1 MTVNI
6 INEYIKIV
14 KKQINEYMKLV
25 FDNKFKK
32 KYCDSYT
39 EKYIKVRYYNFYEDD
54 FNEKMRT
61 RILDNLKKEQENLC
75 IDNIEDREVIE
86 QMCIFFYYVLYFDK
100 VIQSRD
106 IKKTIEK
113 ISKLRKR
120 VLNIEDEEFNKL
132 VYNTMKEFEKEKE
145 KLVERFET
153 DDFKLKITN
162 YPDELNV
169 YRVNLKY
176 NFNFPLVYSEF
187 AINKAFNIG
196 IISED
201 KLAIEFYL
209 ISIEVLKDVLKQN
222 FKKKYILE
230 FAPSLFEKPK
240 KLKSILNI
248 LNNPILQ
255 EKVSIKLRYEQ
266 FLNHKDIVYELLRE
280 GFRITAILDSSF
292 TIDYKNIE
300 DLKMFKY
307 IIINSKLDCYNEIKR
322 NKKNLNNVIEI

>member
-187 AINKAFNIG
+187 TINKAFNIG
-196 IISED
+196 IINED
-201 KLAIEFYL
+201 KLAIELYL